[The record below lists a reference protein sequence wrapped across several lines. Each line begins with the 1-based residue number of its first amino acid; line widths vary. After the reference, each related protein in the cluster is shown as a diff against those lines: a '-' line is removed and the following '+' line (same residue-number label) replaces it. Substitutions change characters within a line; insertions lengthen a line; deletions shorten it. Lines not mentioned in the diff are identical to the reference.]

1 MNLEKFERIQDLL
14 CEIDDIA
21 SLAAMLSHGSLND
34 VSAHELRLDVV
45 NRIIADLETLKRNL
59 VKI

>member
-34 VSAHELRLDVV
+34 VSSHELRLDVV
-45 NRIIADLETLKRNL
+45 NRIIADLEALKRN
-59 VKI
+59 VVQI